1 MVPGVLQN
9 RENVGVAWGL
19 LNNYYLI
26 LETALQGTGKTMF
39 KKNEPTDTQLIYI
52 ASAWLGISEFQIFSD
67 AWQAWY
73 NEKPSEK
80 RIEVYFINFLGQD
93 AIPFWVRNYVRFI
106 VNRKD
111 LIEKEKRRVIIGTLT
126 YYVPLLIFFVVIMWA
141 YFN

>member
-1 MVPGVLQN
+1 MD
-9 RENVGVAWGL
+9 WGQ
-19 LNNYYLI
+19 LNNYDIMKAVLRK
-26 LETALQGTGKTMF
+26 GTRLMF
-39 KKNEPTDTQLIYI
+39 KKNEPTDTQRVYI

-80 RIEVYFINFLGQD
+80 RIESYFINFLGQD

-106 VNRKD
+106 LNRKD
-111 LIEKEKRRVIIGTLT
+111 LIAKERRRLIIGALT

>member
-1 MVPGVLQN
+1 M
-9 RENVGVAWGL
+9 AWGQ
-19 LNNYYLI
+19 LNNYDIVIDVLRK
-26 LETALQGTGKTMF
+26 GTRLMF
-39 KKNEPTDTQLIYI
+39 KKNEPTDTQRVYI

-80 RIEVYFINFLGQD
+80 RIEGYFINFLGQD

-106 VNRKD
+106 LNRKD
-111 LIEKEKRRVIIGTLT
+111 LIAKERRRLIIGALT